1 MTSARF
7 LILLITVLLPISTMS
22 EPQEMS
28 VSVNKFAGNLYNV
41 VAAGNQENLIM
52 SPLSVQTV
60 LSLVSMGAGG
70 NTATQ
75 LASGLH
81 QTHSK
86 DQTQDD
92 YHTLMNTLNTQ
103 KGVTLEIANKVYAM
117 EGYSLNPDF
126 KEIATTKFLAGAENL
141 NFAETQKSAKTINSW
156 VEERTHD
163 KIHNLV
169 SPDSLS
175 SDTRMVL
182 VNALYFKGLWE
193 KQFKKEATTEKPFYV
208 TETETKNVQMMHI
221 KDKFRYGDFEDLDA
235 KAIELRY
242 KDSDLAMLIVLPNS
256 KTGLPALEEKL
267 KNLDLQNLTQR
278 MYSVEVILDL
288 PKFKIESEIQLN
300 EPLKKL
306 GMTDMFIA
314 GKADFRGLLDGAD
327 ENLFI
332 SEVIQK
338 AFIEVNEEGAEA
350 AAATGIIIEMDSF
363 IPDMEFEANHPF
375 YFAIF
380 AKSAEKLKRS
390 EKRQTTIIFSGRF
403 N

>member
-350 AAATGIIIEMDSF
+350 AAATGINYVLLSAEIGGPPPKFFYADS
-363 IPDMEFEANHPF
+363 PF
-375 YFAIF
+375 YFSLM
-380 AKSAEKLKRS
+380 KHRKTPL
-390 EKRQTTIIFSGRF
+390 FSGRIYSPGL
-403 N
+403 

>member
-350 AAATGIIIEMDSF
+350 AAATGIVMVGLSMPIRPRPQPKYFKAD
-363 IPDMEFEANHPF
+363 HPF
-375 YFAIF
+375 YVV
-380 AKSAEKLKRS
+380 LKAG
-390 EKRQTTIIFSGRF
+390 QTALF
-403 N
+403 NGHVHSP